1 MLNKSIRLFISTLL
15 LSATIFLGGC
25 SDTNIDQSSSNF
37 IGEDIIQLEDQSE
50 YIENS
55 NVEESFIENLKTN
68 SSRFSYELVDM
79 DVTYDGYNRII
90 DLSFILTDNTTGR
103 QWLYIFA
110 RGGTGCTS
118 QIIEL

>member
-25 SDTNIDQSSSNF
+25 SATNINQSSSNF

-50 YIENS
+50 HIENS
-55 NVEESFIENLKTN
+55 NVEESTN

-103 QWLYIFA
+103 QWLYIYA